1 VFKFAVTHNTATPQ
15 RDQFEERA
23 ISTQPAGDRT
33 NECETIKTF
42 LAESLANPIYALPIH
57 F

>member
-1 VFKFAVTHNTATPQ
+1 MS

-23 ISTQPAGDRT
+23 ISTQPAGDRAD
-33 NECETIKTF
+33 ECEAIKTL